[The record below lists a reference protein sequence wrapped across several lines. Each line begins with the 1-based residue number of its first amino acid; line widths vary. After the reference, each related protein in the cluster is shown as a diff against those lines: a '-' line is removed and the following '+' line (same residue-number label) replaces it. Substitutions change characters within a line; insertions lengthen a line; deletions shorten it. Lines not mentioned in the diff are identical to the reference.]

1 MHDSDLNFL
10 SVADGQPAI
19 KRGSDLLSTDSVPDA
34 LPQDPISKMEPVPA
48 TPAFIL
54 ARDKP
59 SLDHKDEIPNDAK
72 QGDLQMESDEPPFDS
87 PVSNGHSVVVN
98 YNPFL
103 TGLQEEQMK
112 RILELEHVQGVA
124 SSESLPCLT
133 EKAENEDTIEA
144 ANRSVAEENTEPA
157 GIETAEGLLLKAM
170 EAAMPHDPKDGSSG
184 LPSGLALLQ
193 KGEENIGQFIYLEGI
208 EYIMWCTYDVHFY
221 ASFALLSLFPKLELS
236 IQRDVAAA
244 TLSNNPEKVRYMAD
258 GKTGVRK
265 VFGAVPHDLG
275 QHDPWVEVN
284 AYNIH
289 DTSRWKD
296 LNSKF
301 VIQVCYTLQ
310 LELLP
315 DAFEV
320 VARWVSWQIF
330 ARHQETEFPELFFVN
345 QVYRDV
351 VATGDRVFARAVWPA
366 VFAAMAYMDQF
377 DRDRDGLIENDGF
390 PDQTYD
396 TWTVHG
402 VSAYCGGLWLAAL
415 QAAAAMADMVEDKD
429 TALYF
434 QAKFSQARDVYEKK
448 LWNGSYFNY
457 DCGTSSNSNSIQVS
471 TVALV

>member
-10 SVADGQPAI
+10 SIADGQPAI
-19 KRGSDLLSTDSVPDA
+19 ERGSDLSSTDSVPDV

-54 ARDKP
+54 ARDKLG
-59 SLDHKDEIPNDAK
+59 LDHKDEIPNDAK
-72 QGDLQMESDEPPFDS
+72 QGGLQMESDEPPFDS
-87 PVSNGHSVVVN
+87 PVTNGHSVVVD

-133 EKAENEDTIEA
+133 EKAENEATMEA
-144 ANRSVAEENTEPA
+144 ANRSEAEENTEPA

-244 TLSNNPEKVRYMAD
+244 TLSNNPKKVRYMAD
-258 GKTGVRK
+258 GKTGVKK

-301 VIQVCYTLQ
+301 VIQVCYTLR
-310 LELLP
+310 LELP
-315 DAFEV
+315 
-320 VARWVSWQIF
+320 
-330 ARHQETEFPELFFVN
+330 PE
-345 QVYRDV
+345 Y
-351 VATGDRVFARAVWPA
+351 
-366 VFAAMAYMDQF
+366 
-377 DRDRDGLIENDGF
+377 
-390 PDQTYD
+390 
-396 TWTVHG
+396 
-402 VSAYCGGLWLAAL
+402 
-415 QAAAAMADMVEDKD
+415 
-429 TALYF
+429 
-434 QAKFSQARDVYEKK
+434 
-448 LWNGSYFNY
+448 LWNCCKVGFLA
-457 DCGTSSNSNSIQVS
+457 DFCQTSRNWISR
-471 TVALV
+471 TVFP